1 MKGILS
7 KILVLN
13 INVFVLLC
21 ILYFLFSN
29 NIFASDKLK
38 YFENQIK
45 VKPVN
50 YVDQNDYIAGLDLD
64 LKVQYDQSLEK
75 KQDNDTNTKIENNY
89 QTPKQS
95 ISSTNNKSSQ
105 NKTSSNKTTNKT
117 TNKVNLTPTVTLS
130 PTPAIGE
137 SQDYIDNTE
146 AKRARDEDRK
156 KIILVLLKQIQSY
169 RYFYNHI
176 PEIYINNSSATNIGT
191 PSNKL
196 YLYTKQINTSDA
208 LVVDI
213 SSTEYQFSRVQSCD
227 EYLDKTYVQY
237 IFDSDGLLYLC
248 SEYDKSKIY
257 IEP

>member
-13 INVFVLLC
+13 INIFVLLC

-29 NIFASDKLK
+29 NIFASDELE
-38 YFENQIK
+38 YFENKINSE
-45 VKPVN
+45 PVN
-50 YVDQNDYIAGLDLD
+50 HVDQNDYIAGLVSNF
-64 LKVQYDQSLEK
+64 KAREDQSLEK
-75 KQDNDTNTKIENNY
+75 KQGNEANTKIENKS
-89 QTPKQS
+89 QTSKQP
-95 ISSTNNKSSQ
+95 ISSTTNKSSQ
-105 NKTSSNKTTNKT
+105 SKTNPNKTTNKT
-117 TNKVNLTPTVTLS
+117 TNKVSLTPIVTLS

-137 SQDYIDNTE
+137 SQDLDNTE
-146 AKRARDEDRK
+146 AKKARDDDRK
-156 KIILVLLKQIQSY
+156 KILLVLLKQIESY

-176 PEIYINNSSATNIGT
+176 PEIYINKSFDTNIGI

-196 YLYTKQINTSDA
+196 YLYTRQINTSDA

-213 SSTEYQFSRVQSCD
+213 SSTEYQFFRVEGCN
-227 EYLDKTYVQY
+227 EYSDKTHVQY

-248 SEYDKSKIY
+248 SEHDMSKIY